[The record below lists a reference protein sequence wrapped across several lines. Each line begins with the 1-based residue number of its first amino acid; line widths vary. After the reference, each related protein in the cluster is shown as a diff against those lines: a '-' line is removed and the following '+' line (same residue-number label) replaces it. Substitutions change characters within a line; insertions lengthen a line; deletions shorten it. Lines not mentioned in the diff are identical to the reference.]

1 MNEERPIAAGKCCR
15 CGCRIWLT
23 PTHYFAAMEGRSRIT
38 FHCGYGHPQHFC
50 DEDDEITKMRRER
63 DRLKQQMAERDD
75 RIQRLIK
82 LANDAEATTRKV
94 KAEKAKLTKR
104 ASAGTCPVCNRTF
117 SQMARHMQTQHK
129 EFVCEA
135 AATTQRW

>member
-1 MNEERPIAAGKCCR
+1 MSEERPISAGKCCR

-23 PTHYFAAMEGRSRIT
+23 PTHYYAAMEGRSKIS
-38 FHCGYGHPQHFC
+38 FHCSYGHAQHFA
-50 DEDDEITKMRRER
+50 DEDDEITKIRRER

-104 ASAGTCPVCNRTF
+104 ASAGLCPCCNRSF
-117 SQMARHMQTQHK
+117 ANMAAHMKTKHP
-129 EFVCEA
+129 EFNAEA
-135 AATTQRW
+135 A

>member
-1 MNEERPIAAGKCCR
+1 
-15 CGCRIWLT
+15 
-23 PTHYFAAMEGRSRIT
+23 MEGRSKIS
-38 FHCGYGHPQHFC
+38 FHCSYGHAQHFA
-50 DEDDEITKMRRER
+50 DEDDEITKIRRER

-104 ASAGTCPVCNRTF
+104 ASAGLCPCCNRSF
-117 SQMARHMQTQHK
+117 ANMAAHMKTKHP
-129 EFVCEA
+129 EFNAEA
-135 AATTQRW
+135 A